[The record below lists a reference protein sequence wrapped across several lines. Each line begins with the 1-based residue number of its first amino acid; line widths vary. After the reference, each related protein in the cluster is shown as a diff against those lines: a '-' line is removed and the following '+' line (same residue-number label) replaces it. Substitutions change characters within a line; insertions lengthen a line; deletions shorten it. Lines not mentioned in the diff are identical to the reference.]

1 MGLFKNKTVTVSQCK
16 MVTAEGS
23 GYFAWDGKLYKS
35 DIVRA
40 AIRPKARAMGKAV
53 GKHIREK
60 IADGIRSIEV
70 NPEAYMRFLLE
81 EPNEWMTGQQL
92 QEKMAIQLEL
102 NNNAF
107 AFIQRDSAGYPMAIY
122 PVNCVMCEAVQNKA
136 GTLFIRF
143 NLKNGKTVTL
153 PYSDIIHLRK
163 DFNDN
168 DLFGESPAKVL
179 TSVMEVVNTT
189 DQGVVKAVQ
198 NSNVIRWLL
207 KYKSSMRPEDIE
219 KNTKKFVDAF
229 LSNDSDSPGV
239 AGIDEKVDAQQITPH
254 DFVPNA
260 AQMDKATR
268 RIYAFFNTN
277 ENIVHSSYT
286 EDQWISY
293 YEAAVEPD
301 VMQLSQEFT
310 RKLFSRR
317 ERGTG
322 NKIIFE
328 ASNLAF
334 ASMSTKLNLVQFV
347 DRGIMTPNEV
357 RAIMNMA
364 PAPGGDEYV
373 RRLDTRPTTE

>member
-1 MGLFKNKTVTVSQCK
+1 MGLFRNKTVTVSQCK
-16 MVTAEGS
+16 MVTAEGG

-40 AIRPKARAMGKAV
+40 AIRPKARAMGKAI

-60 IADGIRSIEV
+60 ITNGVRSIEV

-81 EPNEWMTGQQL
+81 EPNERMTGQQL
-92 QEKMAIQLEL
+92 QEKLAIQLEL

-107 AFIQRDSAGYPMAIY
+107 AFIQRDGAGYPIAIY
-122 PVNCVMCEAVQNKA
+122 PVNCVMCEAIENAA
-136 GTLFIRF
+136 GTMFIRF
-143 NLKNGKTVTL
+143 SLKKGKSATL

-207 KYKSSMRPEDIE
+207 KYKGSIRPEDVE

-239 AGIDEKVDAQQITPH
+239 AGIDEKVEAQQITPH

-260 AQMDKATR
+260 AQMDRATK

-277 ENIVHSSYT
+277 ENIVHSNYT

-293 YEAAVEPD
+293 YEAVVEPD

-334 ASMSTKLNLVQFV
+334 ASMNTKLNLVQFV

-364 PAPGGDEYV
+364 PAPGGDEYI